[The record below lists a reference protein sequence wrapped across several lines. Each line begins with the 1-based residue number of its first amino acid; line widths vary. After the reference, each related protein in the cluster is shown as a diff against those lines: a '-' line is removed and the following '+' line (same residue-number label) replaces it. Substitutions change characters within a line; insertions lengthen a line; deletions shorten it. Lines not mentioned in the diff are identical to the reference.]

1 MAWLSFIELDKAV
14 VHVISTPAVT
24 DLAEAW
30 LRGATPHPRSGVVA
44 ERSYPTSEVRGSS
57 QEELPYVRGKEQRLR
72 FAGAAVKRCP
82 TFKVRETQVRW

>member
-1 MAWLSFIELDKAV
+1 MVWLSFIELDKAV

-57 QEELPYVRGKEQRLR
+57 QECQAARTQEKPK
-72 FAGAAVKRCP
+72 GATPCTRS
-82 TFKVRETQVRW
+82 REVA